1 MLHAIIIAIK
11 DSRIRVVALALL
23 LLGFTYASTI
33 PYQSIIGVDQLG
45 LSESQMAL
53 LIFGIGLSGMIGNL
67 TLGYLSDYAQNR
79 KIAVLF
85 SLATGFSGFGAFAMW
100 PSLTT
105 FLICCLL
112 INPISGSAYS
122 QLFAIVRAMT
132 VEKGSA
138 EAASINS
145 AVRTFYAL
153 SWIVVPGLVGLF
165 IATRERASDSY
176 AIAAL
181 AFGLCFVFYAL
192 FGPTGGRAQAS
203 GNSAWLNLREATGII
218 FEARVFRRLM
228 ALSFIQGPHPLIAA
242 ALPLIITSLPHG
254 STADV
259 GFLAGLFAA
268 LEIPIMLI
276 AGALNRIWNT
286 WTLVI
291 IGALTHVAFL
301 LGLGLVS
308 NVASIYALA
317 ILNAAGTAI
326 MVTLHLSYVQELL
339 PERPGLATS
348 LLSITTLVNRTL
360 SAILF
365 AGIGM
370 VYSYA
375 GGMAAMA
382 LLALMGSVAIYL
394 LDHGRGLKTKPSPS
408 NPQSV

>member
-1 MLHAIIIAIK
+1 MWQATIVAIR
-11 DSRIRVVALALL
+11 DSRIRNIAVALL

-33 PYQSIIGVDQLG
+33 PYQSIIGIEQLG
-45 LSESQMAL
+45 LSERQMGL

-79 KIAVLF
+79 KTSVLI
-85 SLATGFSGFGAFAMW
+85 SLAVGFFGFGAFATW
-100 PSLTT
+100 PSVTT

-122 QLFAIVRAMT
+122 QLFAIVRTMT
-132 VEKGSA
+132 IEKGDA

-165 IATRERASDSY
+165 IATRKNVSDSF

-192 FGPTGGRAQAS
+192 FGPKGGRTQIS
-203 GNSAWLNLREATGII
+203 GKSAWNNLREAFGLI
-218 FEARVFRRLM
+218 FEARVFRRLI

-254 STADV
+254 GTADV

-268 LEIPIMLI
+268 LEIPIMLV
-276 AGALNRIWNT
+276 AGMLNRNWHT
-286 WTLVI
+286 WTLII
-291 IGALTHVAFL
+291 IGALTHVSFL
-301 LGLGLVS
+301 LAVGLAS
-308 NVASIYALA
+308 NVASIYAFA
-317 ILNAAGTAI
+317 IFNAAGTAI
-326 MVTLHLSYVQELL
+326 MVTLHVSYVQELL

-360 SAILF
+360 SAFVF
-365 AGIGM
+365 AGIGL

-375 GGMAAMA
+375 GAMTAMA
-382 LLALMGSVAIYL
+382 FLALLGSVAIYL
-394 LDHGRGLKTKPSPS
+394 LDRRDGLRRVI
-408 NPQSV
+408 NHNAE

>member
-1 MLHAIIIAIK
+1 MWQAIIIAIR
-11 DSRIRVVALALL
+11 DPRIRNVALALL

-33 PYQSIIGVDQLG
+33 PYQSIIGIEQLG
-45 LSESQMAL
+45 LSERQMGL
-53 LIFGIGLSGMIGNL
+53 LIFCIGLSGMVGNL
-67 TLGYLSDYAQNR
+67 TLGYLSDYAENR
-79 KIAVLF
+79 KTSVLI
-85 SLATGFSGFGAFAMW
+85 SLATGFLGFGAFAMW

-122 QLFAIVRAMT
+122 QLFAIVRTMT
-132 VEKGSA
+132 NDKGPA

-165 IATRERASDSY
+165 IATRKNASDSY

-192 FGPTGGRAQAS
+192 MGPTGGRSQTS
-203 GNSAWLNLREATGII
+203 GNSAWHNLREAFGMV

-228 ALSFIQGPHPLIAA
+228 ALSFIQGPHPLTAA
-242 ALPLIITSLPHG
+242 ALPIIITGLPHG
-254 STADV
+254 SMADV

-268 LEIPIMLI
+268 LEIPIMLM
-276 AGALNRIWNT
+276 AGALNRNWNT

-308 NVASIYALA
+308 SVASIYALA
-317 ILNAAGTAI
+317 ILNAAGTAV
-326 MVTLHLSYVQELL
+326 MVTLHVSYVQELL

-360 SAILF
+360 SAIVF
-365 AGIGM
+365 AGIGL

-375 GGMAAMA
+375 GAMTAMA
-382 LLALMGSVAIYL
+382 LLALLGSVAIYV
-394 LDHGRGLKTKPSPS
+394 LDRGDGLRRDLG
-408 NPQSV
+408 

>member
-1 MLHAIIIAIK
+1 MWQAIIVAIK
-11 DSRIRVVALALL
+11 DSGIRTVALALL
-23 LLGFTYASTI
+23 LLGFTYASTV
-33 PYQSIIGVDQLG
+33 PYQSIIGIDQLG
-45 LSESQMAL
+45 LSERQMGL

-67 TLGYLSDYAQNR
+67 ALGYLSDYAQNR
-79 KIAVLF
+79 KISVLF
-85 SLATGFSGFGAFAMW
+85 SLAIGFLGFGAFAMW

-122 QLFAIVRAMT
+122 QLFAIVRTMT
-132 VEKGSA
+132 IEKGSA

-153 SWIVVPGLVGLF
+153 SWIVVPGVVGIF
-165 IATRERASDSY
+165 IATRKNVSDSY

-192 FGPTGGRAQAS
+192 FGPTGGRPQTS
-203 GNSAWLNLREATGII
+203 GNSAWLNLREAFGSV

-268 LEIPIMLI
+268 IEIPIMLV
-276 AGALNRIWNT
+276 AGALNRNWQS
-286 WTLVI
+286 WVLVI
-291 IGALTHVAFL
+291 IGALSHITFM

-326 MVTLHLSYVQELL
+326 MVTLHISYVQDLL

-348 LLSITTLVNRTL
+348 LLSISTLVNRTL
-360 SAILF
+360 SAIVF
-365 AGIGM
+365 AGIGL

-375 GGMAAMA
+375 GAMTAMA
-382 LLALMGSVAIYL
+382 LLALLGSLAIYV
-394 LDHGRGLKTKPSPS
+394 LDRESGLRVSLPLH
-408 NPQSV
+408 

>member
-1 MLHAIIIAIK
+1 MWQAIIIAIK
-11 DSRIRVVALALL
+11 DSRIRTVALALL
-23 LLGFTYASTI
+23 LLGFTFASTV
-33 PYQSIIGVDQLG
+33 PYQTIIGIDQLG
-45 LSESQMAL
+45 LSERQMGL

-79 KIAVLF
+79 KTSVLF
-85 SLATGFSGFGAFAMW
+85 SLAIGFLGFGAFAMW

-122 QLFAIVRAMT
+122 QLFAIVRTMT
-132 VEKGSA
+132 IEKGAA

-145 AVRTFYAL
+145 AVRTFFAL
-153 SWIVVPGLVGLF
+153 SWIVVPGLVGLY
-165 IATRERASDSY
+165 ITTRKNVSDSY

-192 FGPTGGRAQAS
+192 FGPTGGRSQAS
-203 GNSAWLNLREATGII
+203 GNSAWHNLREAFGMI

-228 ALSFIQGPHPLIAA
+228 AISFIQGPHPLIAA

-268 LEIPIMLI
+268 IEIPIMLV
-276 AGALNRIWNT
+276 AGALNRNWHT
-286 WTLVI
+286 WVLVI
-291 IGALTHVAFL
+291 IGAFSHISFL
-301 LGLGLVS
+301 LGLALVS

-326 MVTLHLSYVQELL
+326 MVTLHISYVQELL

-348 LLSITTLVNRTL
+348 LLSISTLVNRTL
-360 SAILF
+360 SAIVF
-365 AGIGM
+365 AGIGL

-375 GGMAAMA
+375 GAMVAMA
-382 LLALMGSVAIYL
+382 LMAMLGSVAIYV
-394 LDHGRGLKTKPSPS
+394 LDRGGGLRRIADLKL
-408 NPQSV
+408 V